1 MAVPER
7 ELLSFE
13 VLDNGRDYAR
23 TLPEEDV
30 QETGIY
36 ENTILPWTP
45 QVSADTWVYST
56 VTDREL
62 NAQALGLKRVFRCT
76 RVD

>member
-30 QETGIY
+30 QETGTY

-45 QVSADTWVYST
+45 QVSADTW
-56 VTDREL
+56 
-62 NAQALGLKRVFRCT
+62 GLFYRKG
-76 RVD
+76 